1 MHKII
6 VIRKFQEYVMI
17 IERGRRWNMAT
28 RVTETV
34 PFCGLR
40 VLQVMLWNSILF
52 HLGMQCHPQ
61 PGVYSGR
68 WLHHRTEDPAVPP
81 ECRGATELGRT
92 ESPHCTSSAGE
103 AGSEGQGHYW
113 RGMSLDVLWNHS
125 YSWGRMFSDC
135 QHFAGLWG
143 RYFVANW
150 FVALQCKMIYYF
162 VKHSWGL

>member
-1 MHKII
+1 MYLIYLYLTLAPAIFFYTSKRTELKKNYQYVYMHKIN
-6 VIRKFQEYVMI
+6 VIRTFQEYVMI

-34 PFCGLR
+34 PFCRLR

-68 WLHHRTEDPAVPP
+68 WLHHRTEDPAVPQ

-125 YSWGRMFSDC
+125 Y
-135 QHFAGLWG
+135 
-143 RYFVANW
+143 
-150 FVALQCKMIYYF
+150 
-162 VKHSWGL
+162 